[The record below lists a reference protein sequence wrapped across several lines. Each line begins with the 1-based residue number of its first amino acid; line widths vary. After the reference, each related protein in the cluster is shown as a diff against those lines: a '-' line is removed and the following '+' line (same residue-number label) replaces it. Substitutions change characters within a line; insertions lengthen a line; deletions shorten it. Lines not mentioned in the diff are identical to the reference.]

1 MDPFSPTNTSHHS
14 SLHAGVSEVKYNE
27 YSAGHDHIAKNIA
40 SLMVGGYA
48 IDSPEI
54 QHWIGKHYEFVCQF
68 WTPNRI
74 AYKSL
79 ALTYTMDPAFKATY
93 EAYEEGLALFIQRAI
108 NLWADH
114 NLSDDAVAETNTAR
128 GSK

>member
-1 MDPFSPTNTSHHS
+1 MEPFSHTNASNFS
-14 SLHAGVSEVKYNE
+14 SLRAGVSEVKFNE

-40 SLMVGGYA
+40 ALMTGGHSQ
-48 IDSPEI
+48 DSEQV

-68 WTPNRI
+68 WIPNRI

-93 EAYEEGLALFIQRAI
+93 EAYEVGLAGFIQKAI
-108 NLWADH
+108 NTWADQ
-114 NLSDDAVAETNTAR
+114 NLTEEPTGKN
-128 GSK
+128 

>member
-1 MDPFSPTNTSHHS
+1 MDPFSSTNISNHS
-14 SLHAGVSEVKYNE
+14 SLHAGVSEMRFNE

-40 SLMVGGYA
+40 ALMTGGHA
-48 IDSPEI
+48 IESTEI

-79 ALTYTMDPAFKATY
+79 ALTYTMDPAFRATY
-93 EAYEEGLALFIQRAI
+93 EAYEVGLAAYIQRAI
-108 NLWADH
+108 NVWADK
-114 NLSDDAVAETNTAR
+114 NLNDEPIGKN
-128 GSK
+128 

>member
-1 MDPFSPTNTSHHS
+1 MDPFSPTNVSSHS
-14 SLHAGVSEVKYNE
+14 SLLAGVSEMKFNE

-40 SLMVGGYA
+40 SLMVGGHS
-48 IDSPEI
+48 IDSAEV
-54 QHWIGKHYEFVCQF
+54 QNWIAKHYEFVCQF

-93 EAYEEGLALFIQRAI
+93 EAYEVGLSGFIQKAI
-108 NLWADH
+108 NVWADQ
-114 NLSDDAVAETNTAR
+114 NLTDESTGNN
-128 GSK
+128 

>member
-1 MDPFSPTNTSHHS
+1 MDPFSQTNASNFS
-14 SLHAGVSEVKYNE
+14 SLHAGVSEVKFNE

-40 SLMVGGYA
+40 ALMTGGHSQ
-48 IDSPEI
+48 DSEQV

-79 ALTYTMDPAFKATY
+79 ALTYTIDPAFKATY
-93 EAYEEGLALFIQRAI
+93 EAYEVGLSGFLQKAI
-108 NLWADH
+108 NIWADQ
-114 NLSDDAVAETNTAR
+114 NLADEPTGKN
-128 GSK
+128 

>member
-1 MDPFSPTNTSHHS
+1 MDPFSETNSSSFS
-14 SLHAGVSEVKYNE
+14 SLHAGVSEEKYNE

-40 SLMVGGYA
+40 ALMIGGHSIESA
-48 IDSPEI
+48 EI
-54 QHWIGKHYEFVCQF
+54 QHWIAKHYEFVCQF

-93 EAYEEGLALFIQRAI
+93 EAYAVGLALFIQRAI
-108 NLWADH
+108 NIWADQ
-114 NLSDDAVAETNTAR
+114 NLDKE
-128 GSK
+128 SKGKN

>member
-1 MDPFSPTNTSHHS
+1 MDPFSTANSSSHS
-14 SLHAGVSEVKYNE
+14 SLHAGIGDAKFNE

-40 SLMVGGYA
+40 GLMTGGHS
-48 IDSPEI
+48 IESTEI

-93 EAYEEGLALFIQRAI
+93 EAYEPGLASYIQKAI
-108 NLWADH
+108 NLWADR
-114 NLSDDAVAETNTAR
+114 NLDE
-128 GSK
+128 K

>member
-1 MDPFSPTNTSHHS
+1 MDPFSSTNS
-14 SLHAGVSEVKYNE
+14 SNYSSMHAGISETKFNE

-40 SLMVGGYA
+40 ALMTGGHKVESA
-48 IDSPEI
+48 EI
-54 QHWIGKHYEFVCQF
+54 QHWIGKHYDYVCQF

-93 EAYEEGLALFIQRAI
+93 EAYELGLASFIQQAI
-108 NLWADH
+108 NVWADQ
-114 NLSDDAVAETNTAR
+114 NLADELTEKN
-128 GSK
+128 

>member
-1 MDPFSPTNTSHHS
+1 MDPFSPANTSHHS

-40 SLMVGGYA
+40 SLMVGGHS
-48 IDSPEI
+48 IESVEV
-54 QHWIGKHYEFVCQF
+54 QHWIAKHYEFVCQF

-79 ALTYTMDPAFKATY
+79 ALTYTMDPAFKSTY
-93 EAYEEGLALFIQRAI
+93 EAYEQGLALFIQKAI
-108 NLWADH
+108 NIWADH
-114 NLSDDAVAETNTAR
+114 NLTDESTGNN
-128 GSK
+128 

>member
-1 MDPFSPTNTSHHS
+1 MDPFSIANVSSHS
-14 SLHAGVSEVKYNE
+14 SLHAGISETKFNE

-40 SLMVGGYA
+40 SLMVGGHTM
-48 IDSPEI
+48 DSSDV

-79 ALTYTMDPAFKATY
+79 ALTYVMDPAFKATY
-93 EAYEEGLALFIQRAI
+93 EAYEPGLASYIQKAI
-108 NLWADH
+108 NIWADK
-114 NLSDDAVAETNTAR
+114 NLTDGGKS
-128 GSK
+128 

>member
-1 MDPFSPTNTSHHS
+1 MDPFSHTNASNIS
-14 SLHAGVSEVKYNE
+14 SLHAGVSEVKFNE

-40 SLMVGGYA
+40 ALMTGGHSP
-48 IDSPEI
+48 DSE
-54 QHWIGKHYEFVCQF
+54 QAQLWIGKHYEFVCQF

-93 EAYEEGLALFIQRAI
+93 EAYEVGLAGFIQKAI
-108 NLWADH
+108 NIWADQ
-114 NLSDDAVAETNTAR
+114 NLTDEPTGKN
-128 GSK
+128 